1 MWSCRLCEEI
11 TVYTTHVCS
20 DCRKIK
26 NLMNIYGKPQVIQV
40 LENVLIRNTAGIL
53 NKESDLLKKGL
64 VKTKED
70 AEKSLEKKEVEETVV
85 KVIETRSK
93 RPK

>member
-1 MWSCRLCEEI
+1 MVWSCRLCEEVS
-11 TVYTTHVCS
+11 VYLSHVCA

-40 LENVLIRNTAGIL
+40 LENVLVRNTAGIL
-53 NKESDLLKKGL
+53 NKETDLLKKGL
-64 VKTKED
+64 VKIKEETKE
-70 AEKSLEKKEVEETVV
+70 EIKKEPEVAEI